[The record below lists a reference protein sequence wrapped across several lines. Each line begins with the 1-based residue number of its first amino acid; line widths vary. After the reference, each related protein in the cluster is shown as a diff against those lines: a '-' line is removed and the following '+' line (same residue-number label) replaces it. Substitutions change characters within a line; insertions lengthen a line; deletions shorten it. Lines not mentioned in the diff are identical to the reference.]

1 VAAVAHRHIALLLV
15 WYITIVHFYYGHLE
29 PRVFP
34 VNPVILTGRMPE
46 ERYREFYALDYERI
60 TRQGKD
66 ASASTTRIETKVGK

>member
-1 VAAVAHRHIALLLV
+1 
-15 WYITIVHFYYGHLE
+15 
-29 PRVFP
+29 
-34 VNPVILTGRMPE
+34 MPE